1 MQSIIVKTPSDLTV
15 DWAQRVVNQHDSSI
29 VVSKVAV
36 VDVDVGTTTRIRLK
50 VEHDAP
56 QLIPEQWFVKLPSL
70 SWQAKLITALPRLLH
85 TEVRFY
91 SEVTRPKALTI
102 PALLAGQSQLGKG
115 AVLVLSDI
123 TSTDAVPGNPRD
135 ALSLEQATAVVKQ
148 LAHFH
153 AHYWDKPD
161 YKQQYHWLAGSV
173 RRVEDFL
180 GSLLAVP
187 LMQRGLKKAADL
199 VPKTLHA
206 QALYYAQH
214 RSKAMRILM
223 GNTQTMVHHDCH
235 PGNLFWEQ
243 SKPGLLDWQL
253 VRFGEGI
260 SDIAYFMATSLQPE
274 LRRSHERAL
283 VNLYTDCL
291 QKEGVTGLDAEQL
304 FERYRT
310 HLVYPFEAMLVT
322 LAIGGMMHLESNQEL
337 IRRTVAAVVD
347 LDAFSALN
355 KLYL

>member
-1 MQSIIVKTPSDLTV
+1 MQSIIVGQPSDLTV
-15 DWAQRVVNQHDSSI
+15 DWAQCVVNQHDSSI

-36 VDVDVGTTTRIRLK
+36 VSVDIGTTTRIRIN

-56 QLIPEQWFVKLPSL
+56 HLIPNQWFVKLPSL

-91 SEVTRPKALTI
+91 SEVARPEALSI
-102 PALLAGQSQLGKG
+102 PELLAGQSQLGKG
-115 AVLVLSDI
+115 AILVLTDL
-123 TSTDAVPGNPRD
+123 TSVNAVPGNPRD
-135 ALSLEQATAVVKQ
+135 ALSLDQAKEVIKQ

-161 YKQQYHWLAGSV
+161 YKQQYRWLAGPV

-180 GSLLAVP
+180 GSLLAAP
-187 LMQRGLKKAADL
+187 LMKRGLKKAAEL
-199 VPKTLHA
+199 VPESLHEH
-206 QALYYAQH
+206 ALYYAQH
-214 RSKAMRILM
+214 RSKAMRFLM
-223 GNTQTMVHHDCH
+223 GGTQTMVHHDCH

-260 SDIAYFMATSLQPE
+260 SDIAYFLATSLQPE

-337 IRRTVAAVVD
+337 IRRTVAAVAD

-355 KLYL
+355 QQYL

>member
-1 MQSIIVKTPSDLTV
+1 MQSIIVGQPDHLTV

-29 VVSKVAV
+29 VVSKVDV
-36 VDVDVGTTTRIRLK
+36 VSVDIGTTTRIRLK

-56 QLIPEQWFVKLPSL
+56 QFFPEQWFVKLPSL

-91 SEVTRPKALTI
+91 NEVARPHALTI
-102 PALLAGQSQLGKG
+102 PDLLAGQSQLGKG
-115 AVLVLSDI
+115 AVLVLSDL
-123 TSTDAVPGNPRD
+123 TSGAAVPGNPSD
-135 ALSLEQATAVVKQ
+135 ALTLDQAKQVVQQ

-153 AHYWDKPD
+153 GHYWDKPS
-161 YKQQYHWLAGSV
+161 YTQQYNWLAGPV

-187 LMQRGLKKAADL
+187 LMRRGIKKADEL
-199 VPKTLHA
+199 VPEALHA
-206 QALYYAQH
+206 QALYYAKH
-214 RSKAMRILM
+214 RSTAMRHLM
-223 GNTQTMVHHDCH
+223 DGTQTMVHHDCH
-235 PGNLFWEQ
+235 PGNLFWDQ

-253 VRFGEGI
+253 VRFGEGV
-260 SDIAYFMATSLQPE
+260 SDIAYFLATSLQPE
-274 LRRSHERAL
+274 LRRLHEREL
-283 VNLYTDCL
+283 VDLYAECL
-291 QKEGVTGLDAEQL
+291 HKEGIIGLDVEQL
-304 FERYRT
+304 FERYRV

-337 IRRTVAAVVD
+337 IRRTVAAVVE

-355 KLYL
+355 KHYL